1 MSTPRLNSRDSEL
14 DESCAPLLP
23 GLDIE
28 AGAELLGAPSGG
40 HPAHT
45 GKIVEANQ
53 ARVQAIL
60 AARAMGLSIRQV
72 GAAYQVGTHTLA
84 ELERRHGA
92 KLATLKDRVARR
104 LGAFVERG
112 LDRMLETVDAMDPD
126 KLPLAVAIAIDK
138 MQVLTGEPSIIVGEG
153 PRALTVT
160 DLQSRLAAAI
170 DVTPATGLSGGAEK
184 EKGAGAAGVVGGSG
198 GGAAAWGAAG
208 AGALEGGSDLVSDNN
223 G

>member
-14 DESCAPLLP
+14 DESVAPLLP

-28 AGAELLGAPSGG
+28 AGAELLAPPAG

-72 GAAYQVGTHTLA
+72 CAAYQVGTHTLA
-84 ELERRHGA
+84 ELERRNGA

-160 DLQSRLAAAI
+160 DLQSRLAAI
-170 DVTPATGLSGGAEK
+170 DVTPATGLNGGTENQ
-184 EKGAGAAGVVGGSG
+184 KGAGAAGAVGGSG
-198 GGAAAWGAAG
+198 GDAGGWGAG
-208 AGALEGGSDLVSDNN
+208 GTGALEGGSDLVSDNN
-223 G
+223 A